1 MCKTLG
7 QLVSQLAPLN
17 DESAASHAFSKMFHK
32 NRVSLYFIVHYA
44 AKAGPGYSD
53 RLGTKIAGNIENE
66 RGPSPGPQDTG

>member
-1 MCKTLG
+1 MK
-7 QLVSQLAPLN
+7 
-17 DESAASHAFSKMFHK
+17 ESFYIISFYFFYDITRMI
-32 NRVSLYFIVHYA
+32 VSLYFIVHYA

>member
-1 MCKTLG
+1 MYLDCMELFPKF
-7 QLVSQLAPLN
+7 P
-17 DESAASHAFSKMFHK
+17 KFHK